1 MFTPCVVND
10 KICSQD
16 RCFLEFP
23 EFHLSP
29 QEWIVA
35 TYHIAQYI
43 ITVAAIVAK
52 DGVRDKIEWHS
63 IVFLLFNKFKLK
75 PQQKLTL
82 EVPLE
87 YSNMYKLSSAM
98 NFP

>member
-1 MFTPCVVND
+1 MV
-10 KICSQD
+10 
-16 RCFLEFP
+16 
-23 EFHLSP
+23 
-29 QEWIVA
+29 

-75 PQQKLTL
+75 PQLKLTF
-82 EVPLE
+82 EVPLKC
-87 YSNMYKLSSAM
+87 SNMYKLSSAM
-98 NFP
+98 NYP